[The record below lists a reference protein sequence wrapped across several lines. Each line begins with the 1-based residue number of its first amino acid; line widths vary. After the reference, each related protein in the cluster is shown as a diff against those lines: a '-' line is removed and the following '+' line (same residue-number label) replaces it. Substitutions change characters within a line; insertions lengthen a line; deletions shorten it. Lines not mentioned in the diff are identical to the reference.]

1 MFKKLTLTLAFIA
14 LSTLATFLLC
24 QYANAQEDA
33 APFAGKCFGE
43 GTSTCLV
50 PALSFNVTTV
60 TLSGPNAGKLSAGAV
75 PVGAGY
81 SLQFAYDQWYTF
93 GPAVH
98 AIVDFSQANANF
110 VQLAGMFNF
119 ARYIHAGVVWSMLG
133 SERTWYAAGGLTV
146 PIDVVT
152 TAVAE
157 RKAKAV
163 RAARMGAAQ

>member
-1 MFKKLTLTLAFIA
+1 MKLLTLTLAFLA
-14 LSTLATFLLC
+14 LFTLAAPV
-24 QYANAQEDA
+24 QAQTDA
-33 APFAGKCFGE
+33 APFAGRCFGE

-60 TLSGPNAGKLSAGAV
+60 TLTGPNAGKLSAGAV

-81 SLQFAYDQWYTF
+81 SVQFEYDKWYTF

-152 TAVAE
+152 TAVAS
-157 RKAKAV
+157 RKAAAV
-163 RAARMGAAQ
+163 RATRGGGGQ